1 MRLKF
6 LMMAFVL
13 IAASLS
19 FAAPASAAPG
29 ATILSVTFDPATCL
43 LTTVFQVEDAG
54 DYFVTLYDD
63 GVLLAGGGGN
73 FPAGSTQAIYI
84 TIGGPDGSPGVAVG
98 VRESLL
104 SPTAFDFLNGEFWTD
119 PEGIDCQERGF
130 VFGQYHPSVAEW
142 AHTRCRMAL
151 SCGTYHS
158 GRLHTLIRALILT
171 SLTCLQG
178 RGMQETHKASSRRS
192 GLHAKRM
199 RSGYRPRISRGD
211 S

>member
-19 FAAPASAAPG
+19 LAAPASAAPG

-130 VFGQYHPSVAEW
+130 VFGQYLPSVALNGCTYPLPDGFVVRNIPLGSP
-142 AHTRCRMAL
+142 AYFDSRIDTYVFDLPA
-151 SCGTYHS
+151 GTWYA
-158 GRLHTLIRALILT
+158 GNPQGEFTQIWIACEADAIWIPT
-171 SLTCLQG
+171 SNIAG
-178 RGMQETHKASSRRS
+178 
-192 GLHAKRM
+192 
-199 RSGYRPRISRGD
+199 
-211 S
+211 